1 MEIRGQA
8 VLLRIFIGESD
19 KLGHTPLYEAIVRE
33 AREAGLA
40 GATVFKGVL
49 GYGATAR
56 IRTAKLLDLSA
67 DLPMAIE
74 IVDEEEKVD
83 RFRSRLSAMFEQAN
97 CGGLVTLENIRIVH
111 YLPESDH

>member
-1 MEIRGQA
+1 MEINGQA
-8 VLLRIFIGESD
+8 LLLRIFIGESD
-19 KLGHTPLYEAIVRE
+19 KLGHLPLYEAIVRE

-74 IVDEEEKVD
+74 IVDEEPRVTS
-83 RFRSRLSAMFEQAN
+83 FQARLSEMFRQAN
-97 CGGLVTLENIRIVH
+97 CGGLVTIENIRVVH
-111 YLPESDH
+111 YLPEKVT